1 MRRLLLGSL
10 VAGLLLAGLILALG
24 TTKSEAAVAK
34 EPQLAHMVY
43 FQLTES
49 SPEARK
55 KLVDACKKYLSNHPG
70 TVYFSA
76 GVLADE
82 YKREVNVRDFDVAL
96 HLVFQNKGA
105 HDQYQ
110 DAPRHKQFI
119 DENKAGWKAVRVF
132 DAFVEP

>member
-1 MRRLLLGSL
+1 MRRLMLGGLVASLLLGGL
-10 VAGLLLAGLILALG
+10 VLALG

-49 SPEARK
+49 SPAARQ
-55 KLVDACKKYLSNHPG
+55 KLVDACKKYLSGHPG

-96 HLVFQNKGA
+96 HLVFASKGA
-105 HDQYQ
+105 HDTYQ

-119 DENKAGWKAVRVF
+119 DENKANWKAVRVF
-132 DAFVEP
+132 DAIVEP